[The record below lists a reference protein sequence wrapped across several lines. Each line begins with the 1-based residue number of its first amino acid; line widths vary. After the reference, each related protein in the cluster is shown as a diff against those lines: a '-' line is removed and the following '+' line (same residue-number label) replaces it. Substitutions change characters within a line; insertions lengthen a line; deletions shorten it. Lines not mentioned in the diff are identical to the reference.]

1 MPQPWSKPLE
11 VDRLSRGAAALDF
24 DVELAQLPRLS
35 SRVELTGGAVRGT
48 VRFGRASGRAVAD
61 VTLEGAARMT
71 CQRCM
76 QPMTLPLSGHVKVA
90 LLANA
95 AEASTLED
103 ALEPMLAPEGR
114 ISVAELIE
122 EEVLLSLPIVPM
134 HEEGGQCPSP
144 GAHSAASDAPTD
156 AVTQRPFA
164 RLGELLNQK

>member
-24 DVELAQLPRLS
+24 DVELTQLPRLS
-35 SRVELTGGAVRGT
+35 SRAEVIGGSVHGT
-48 VRFGRASGRAVAD
+48 VRFARKSGRAVAD
-61 VTLEGAARMT
+61 VTLEGAARLT

-76 QPMTLPLSGHVKVA
+76 QPMTLPLSAHVQVA
-90 LLANA
+90 LLSSAD
-95 AEASTLED
+95 EASTLED
-103 ALEPMLAPEGR
+103 AFEPVLAPEGR

-134 HEEGGQCPSP
+134 HVEDGQCPSS
-144 GAHSAASDAPTD
+144 GAQSAAGDAPAD

-164 RLGELLNQK
+164 RLSELLNQK

>member
-24 DVELAQLPRLS
+24 NVELTQLPRLS
-35 SRVELTGGAVRGT
+35 SRAELIGGSVHGT
-48 VRFGRASGRAVAD
+48 VRFGRDSGRAVAD
-61 VTLEGAARMT
+61 VSLEGAARLT

-90 LLANA
+90 LLSSA

-103 ALEPMLAPEGR
+103 AFEPVLASEGR
-114 ISVAELIE
+114 ISVGELIE

-134 HEEGGQCPSP
+134 HVEDGQCPSP
-144 GAHSAASDAPTD
+144 GAHNAAGDAPAD